1 MDRASLVLRILYMNE
16 EVKTPKIIKILILV
30 AFVSMVLIIFLQ
42 QLKVPFMLED
52 LDYAKN
58 LVTGEPLKSFDDI
71 SQSLGCIFFWKGGS
85 LVAGFF
91 LQLLLL
97 SGGYVADF
105 VNMLVMLLCS
115 FLIFAPT
122 KRSHQRM
129 FFSVFSFLLL
139 IALNVDWNNS
149 YFRQFGAVNFF
160 YPSVI
165 MLALLNICAK
175 IVDNNDDY
183 KTLGIVRT
191 IVLSVA
197 GFMAGVWS
205 PSYGV
210 MCSLILG
217 SVIFYR
223 SKVSKDLQ
231 NAGFVIALFFSV
243 IGVILYL
250 VCPGNYTDGSV
261 LTTKFISADVY
272 PSVVSALLVLAI
284 FLRMGGQLKPSQY
297 LKCSAMLYSV
307 VLCLL
312 CVFVLPIAPN
322 GTLLCTMVLGI
333 STFCSLFYSLNK
345 IVGRY
350 RIYGYVLC
358 SIALLY
364 DVFVILESQLGV
376 E

>member
-1 MDRASLVLRILYMNE
+1 MDRASLFYGIYIMNE
-16 EVKTPKIIKILILV
+16 ETKTPKIIKILILV

-58 LVTGEPLKSFDDI
+58 LVTGEPLKGIDDI
-71 SQSLGCIFFWKGGS
+71 TQSLGCIFFWKGGS
-85 LVAGFF
+85 PLAGVI
-91 LQLLLL
+91 LQLILM
-97 SGGYVADF
+97 SGGYVAD
-105 VNMLVMLLCS
+105 VINICVMLLCS
-115 FLIFAPT
+115 FLIFAPV
-122 KRSHQRM
+122 KRSHQKM

-160 YPSVI
+160 YPSLI
-165 MLALLNICAK
+165 MLTVLNVCAVV
-175 IVDNNDDY
+175 VDNNDDY
-183 KTLGIVRT
+183 KTLGPVRT
-191 IVLSVA
+191 VVLSAA
-197 GFMAGVWS
+197 GLVSGVWA
-205 PSYGV
+205 PSYGI

-217 SVIFYR
+217 SVIYYR
-223 SKVSKDLQ
+223 SRVSKELQ
-231 NAGFVIALFFSV
+231 NAGFVTALFFSV

-250 VCPGNYTDGSV
+250 VCPGNYTEGSV
-261 LTTKFISADVY
+261 LVTNYISADVY
-272 PSVVSALLVLAI
+272 PSVVVALLVLAI
-284 FLRMGGQLKPSQY
+284 FLRMGGELKPSQY
-297 LKCSAMLYSV
+297 LKVYAMLCSV
-307 VLCLL
+307 ILCII
-312 CVFVLPIAPN
+312 CVFVLPVAPN

-333 STFCSLFYSLNK
+333 STFCSMFYSLNK

-358 SIALLY
+358 AIALLY